1 MTKLNKN
8 PQKRKHISKENAL
21 EILKDHYQEL
31 FVAYNEGLSKY
42 NEEIQ
47 YTIPEAR
54 RRLEPALLHAKMTE
68 SFILHFPENYINGKY
83 NRIIFRWDGIQMLIK
98 KLDNQSKPLY
108 LPTMLSDAIV
118 NQEQMSLFKD
128 GDVDED
134 AILFFGYTK
143 TKEGELVHPRI
154 VYYNQ
159 GVEWIADASDADTID
174 WAAGTKPQEPVVRLR
189 KSGIKKAE

>member
-1 MTKLNKN
+1 MR
-8 PQKRKHISKENAL
+8 KRISKESAL
-21 EILKDHYQEL
+21 NVLKDYYEDL
-31 FVAYNEGLSKY
+31 FVAFYEGLSKY

-54 RRLEPALLHAKMTE
+54 TRLEPALLHAKMTE

-98 KLDNQSKPLY
+98 KLNKHSKPLY
-108 LPTMLSDAIV
+108 IPTKLSDAIV

-128 GDVDED
+128 GEVDED

-143 TKEGELVHPRI
+143 TKDGDLVNPRI

-159 GVEWIADASDADTID
+159 GVEWVADASDADTIN
-174 WAAGTKPQEPVVRLR
+174 WATGAKPQEPVIRLKQR
-189 KSGIKKAE
+189 GIKKAE